1 MKKRNMKVFSL
12 LLAASMTV
20 PQLADYSQLSGLTVV
35 HAAVNDQ
42 VSEKAVTEKNGE
54 NGTLIDKGGNFSI
67 SVLGSLVL
75 DLKD

>member
-1 MKKRNMKVFSL
+1 MYL
-12 LLAASMTV
+12 LVGNKLSSEENG
-20 PQLADYSQLSGLTVV
+20 YSQCKS
-35 HAAVNDQ
+35 
-42 VSEKAVTEKNGE
+42 SEKAVTEKNGE